1 MEHNNEEIEAK
12 IKENETIIEEETK
25 AIEMYENIQKD
36 LIVVEETINANDF
49 IKRFDETFK
58 RLPIIFDDIKKVSE
72 SQKLSLELQEKN
84 LKLQNE
90 MILRFEKMEN
100 NTNQILE
107 KLIINDTANKSVLE
121 QLKNNETTNKKIL
134 ETLNNNDKD
143 KVEKDIKNIKLVGG
157 IALITIIS
165 LLSFLIYKIV

>member
-143 KVEKDIKNIKLVGG
+143 KVEQDIKNIKLIGG